1 MPPAFKLTKAELA
14 ERNRLAQAAR
24 AALDRAQVAVAD
36 YDAAVTACL
45 QFARTIAG
53 RWREQHDERSARWQR
68 GRRGETV
75 DAFIQQ
81 WEDFQPDETD
91 QPDDST
97 IAEFEALP
105 ETVERRE

>member
-1 MPPAFKLTKAELA
+1 MPLALKLTKAELA
-14 ERNRLAQAAR
+14 ERNELAHAAR
-24 AALDRAQVAVAD
+24 TALDRAQVALTD
-36 YDAAVTACL
+36 YDAAVTACF
-45 QFARTIAG
+45 QFARTRAG
-53 RWREQHDERSARWQR
+53 HWREQHDKRSARWQR
-68 GRRGETV
+68 GRRGEMA

-105 ETVERRE
+105 ETIEQRE